1 MIMKRITLAIV
12 SCAALALCGTDVFA
26 QGKWG
31 ADSAECITYM
41 SYYKEYYKQKAYDE
55 ALPNWRKAYSLCPAT
70 ASQNMLIDGTSLL
83 RRLIAKN
90 ESNAA
95 YKEALVDSLLTLH
108 DTRAQYYPKYAVTAL
123 NNKGLDM
130 SKYLTSNP
138 QKLYDGY
145 EGIIANN
152 KEQTKVSLFLFDLQ
166 AAIELFQAGTLD
178 AETVINLYQRN
189 IDYIDKAPVRNDIE
203 GEQINNVKSDMG
215 NLFAASKVA
224 SCDHLLA
231 IYTPRL
237 EADPD
242 NLDLAS
248 SIVKTMSLA
257 EDCTDND
264 LFLKAVTTMNRISPS
279 ASSAYYLFRLHSGK
293 GNVDEA
299 ITYMEEAIASE
310 ESDATTDTE
319 WKYELATFCFK
330 SGLNAKAVEYA
341 SQVAENS
348 EELAGKAYFLIGTIW
363 ASTRCGGDEISSR
376 APFWV
381 ACDYMNK
388 AKNAD
393 PSLAESATDH
403 IRQYSS
409 YFPQAAEAFMY
420 DITNGQSYTVV
431 CGGMRATTTVRT
443 SK

>member
-1 MIMKRITLAIV
+1 MKRITLAIV
-12 SCAALALCGTDVFA
+12 SFAALTLCGQDVFA

-55 ALPNWRKAYSLCPAT
+55 AIPNWRKAYSICPAT
-70 ASQNMLIDGTSLL
+70 SSQNMLIDGTSLV

-90 ESNAA
+90 ASNVE
-95 YKEALVDSLLTLH
+95 YRNALIDTLLTLH
-108 DTRAQYYPKYAVTAL
+108 DVRAQYYPKYAVTAL

-130 SKYLTSNP
+130 SNYIKSDS

-152 KEQTKVSLFLFDLQ
+152 KEQTKVQIFLFDLQ
-166 AAIELFQAGTLD
+166 AAIDLFQAGSLD
-178 AETVINLYQRN
+178 AEKVIDIYQRN
-189 IDYIDKAPVRNDIE
+189 SELIDKAPVRNDIE
-203 GEQINNVKSDMG
+203 GEQNDHIKSDMG

-224 SCDHLLA
+224 SCEHLMA

-242 NLDLAS
+242 NLDLAT

-257 EDCTDND
+257 EDCTSND
-264 LFLKAVTTMNRISPS
+264 LFLKAVTTMNRIKPS
-279 ASSAYYLFRLHSGK
+279 ANSAYYLYKLHSAK
-293 GNVDEA
+293 GDTNEA

-310 ESDATTDTE
+310 ESDSKTDVE
-319 WKYELATFCFK
+319 WTYELATFCFK
-330 SGLNAKAVEYA
+330 SGLNAKAVDYA
-341 SQVAENS
+341 STVAANS
-348 EELAGKAYFLIGTIW
+348 EELAGKAYFLMGTIW

-393 PSLAESATDH
+393 PSLAESAAEH
-403 IRQYSS
+403 IRQYSA

-443 SK
+443 VK

>member
-1 MIMKRITLAIV
+1 MKRITLVIV
-12 SCAALALCGTDVFA
+12 SLAALALCGQDVFA

-31 ADSAECITYM
+31 ADSAECIKYM

-55 ALPNWRKAYSLCPAT
+55 ALPNWRKAYSLCPASS
-70 ASQNMLIDGTSLL
+70 SQNMLIDGTSLI
-83 RRLIAKN
+83 RRLISKN
-90 ESNAA
+90 ASNVA
-95 YKEALVDSLLTLH
+95 YRNALVDTLLTLH

-130 SKYLTSNP
+130 SNYIKSDS

-152 KEQTKVSLFLFDLQ
+152 QEQTKVQILLFDLQ
-166 AAIELFQAGTLD
+166 AAIDLYQSGALE
-178 AETVINLYQRN
+178 AEKVIDLYQRN
-189 IDYIDKAPVRNDIE
+189 NELIEKAPVRNDIE
-203 GEQINNVKSDMG
+203 GEQNNNVKSDMG

-224 SCDHLLA
+224 SCDHLIA
-231 IYTPRL
+231 IYTPRF

-242 NLDLAS
+242 NLNLAS

-257 EDCTDND
+257 EDCTNND
-264 LFLKAVTTMNRISPS
+264 LFLKAVTTMNKVNPS
-279 ASSAYYLFRLHSGK
+279 ANSAYYLFKLHAAK
-293 GNVDEA
+293 GNTNEA
-299 ITYMEEAIASE
+299 IMYMEEAIAGE
-310 ESDATTDTE
+310 DSDEKTDIE

-330 SGLNAKAVEYA
+330 SGLNSKAVELASAVA
-341 SQVAENS
+341 SQS

-393 PSLAESATDH
+393 STLAEAAADH
-403 IRQYSS
+403 IRQYSA

-443 SK
+443 TK

>member
-1 MIMKRITLAIV
+1 MKRITLAIV
-12 SCAALALCGTDVFA
+12 SCAALALCSTDVFA

-31 ADSAECITYM
+31 ADSAECIKYM

-55 ALPNWRKAYSLCPAT
+55 ALPNWRKAYSICPAT
-70 ASQNMLIDGTSLL
+70 SSQNMLIDGTSLV

-90 ESNAA
+90 SSDVN
-95 YKEALVDSLLTLH
+95 YKNALVDTLLTLH
-108 DTRAQYYPKYAVTAL
+108 DVRAQYYPKYAVTAL

-130 SKYLTSNP
+130 FKYITSDP

-152 KEQTKVSLFLFDLQ
+152 KEQTKVQIFLFDLQ
-166 AAIELFQAGTLD
+166 AAIELFQAGSLD

-189 IDYIDKAPVRNDIE
+189 SDYVSNAPVRNDIE
-203 GEQINNVKSDMG
+203 KEQNDNVKSDMG

-237 EADPD
+237 DADPD
-242 NLDLAS
+242 NLELAS

-257 EDCTDND
+257 EDCSDND
-264 LFLKAVTTMNRISPS
+264 LFLRAVTTMNKLKPS
-279 ASSAYYLFRLHSGK
+279 ANSAYYLFKLHSAK
-293 GNVDEA
+293 GNTEEA
-299 ITYMEEAIASE
+299 ITYMEEAIANE
-310 ESDATTDTE
+310 ESDAKTDTE

-348 EELAGKAYFLIGTIW
+348 TELAGKAYLLIGTIW

-393 PSLAESATDH
+393 SSLADTANDH

-409 YFPQAAEAFMY
+409 YFPKTEDAFMY

-431 CGGMRATTTVRT
+431 CGGLRATTTVRT
-443 SK
+443 TK